1 MIGARTL
8 RGAVAIS
15 TPSTSLHTAPS
26 SCGDLSDRLAINAS
40 YWHYDAD
47 FSGGFYATEDL
58 DVSRTV
64 KYPSHLRYG
73 LGGVTATYDL
83 DSVSVL
89 YSIAYNTLANPQVSP
104 FPRNR
109 MEQGLDVRT
118 TSQELRFSS
127 SGPATLEWTAGL
139 FDRDAYRADSLYVQS
154 SGYRILV
161 GAHARSQALFGEAT
175 YRLPSIPVR
184 LSAGARV
191 VREVLDDDQMNSN
204 DMLLVTQNTTY
215 HSVDPRFSIA
225 WDPSND
231 LRLYTSAAKGY
242 RSGQTQLRTS
252 LELAKTPR
260 NRRARHPSGRLGLDL
275 RARRQGEIR
284 RTSFRR
290 GRGLPQPVEPPCGSR
305 APWPDG
311 GRCRGQLARHAN
323 QRR

>member
-1 MIGARTL
+1 M
-8 RGAVAIS
+8 
-15 TPSTSLHTAPS
+15 
-26 SCGDLSDRLAINAS
+26 
-40 YWHYDAD
+40 
-47 FSGGFYATEDL
+47 
-58 DVSRTV
+58 
-64 KYPSHLRYG
+64 
-73 LGGVTATYDL
+73 TATYDL

-139 FDRDAYRADSLYVQS
+139 FDRDAHRADSLYVQS

-175 YRLPSIPVR
+175 YRLPTIPVR

-204 DMLLVTQNTTY
+204 DMLLVKQNTTY

-252 LELAKTPR
+252 LELAK
-260 NRRARHPSGRLGLDL
+260 RLGIDVPAILQDDWVWTYEL
-275 RARRQGEIR
+275 GVKAKYGARVSAEAAVYHSRWNR
-284 RTSFRR
+284 
-290 GRGLPQPVEPPCGSR
+290 PVVR
-305 APWPDG
+305 APL
-311 GRCRGQLARHAN
+311 GRTGVAAAVNSRGTRN
-323 QRR
+323 QRRRGNPWFRNHTSVVVHPRRRVYRRGVYERRPRQRHRGRR